1 MLSNFN
7 YNHRRGSVI
16 VEFDVIMT
24 GDEGAVAQGS
34 TAALEKLRTE
44 GQLAEFTVDKDSVKL
59 GIRYLHNYMHLQL
72 MSQCLIQIYIQ
83 SAI

>member
-16 VEFDVIMT
+16 VEFDVIMA

-59 GIRYLHNYMHLQL
+59 GIYDIYTITCIY
-72 MSQCLIQIYIQ
+72 SYCLNV
-83 SAI
+83 

>member
-1 MLSNFN
+1 MSNFN
-7 YNHRRGSVI
+7 YNYRQGSVI
-16 VEFDVIMT
+16 VEFDVIMA

-59 GIRYLHNYMHLQL
+59 GIRYLHNYLQPI
-72 MSQCLIQIYIQ
+72 SQCLNI
-83 SAI
+83 

>member
-16 VEFDVIMT
+16 VEFDVIMA

-44 GQLAEFTVDKDSVKL
+44 GQLAE
-59 GIRYLHNYMHLQL
+59 YLHNYMHLQL

>member
-1 MLSNFN
+1 MSNFN
-7 YNHRRGSVI
+7 YNYRRGSVI
-16 VEFDVIMT
+16 VEFDIIMA

-59 GIRYLHNYMHLQL
+59 GRGYLHSYLQAI
-72 MSQCLIQIYIQ
+72 SRCLDI
-83 SAI
+83 